1 MNKAVIRTTW
11 IDNLRSFLTV
21 LVVAHH
27 SSLAYTTFA
36 KFDKATYIKSTAPI
50 VDSSRWIGMD
60 IFENFND
67 IFFMSLMF
75 LISGLFFYRGI
86 KKKGRKIFLAD
97 RLIRLGLPFVI
108 VVALIMPL
116 AYYPSFYIAEQRTS
130 FAAFIH
136 DFIFHQHWPP
146 GPPWFIWILLS
157 FNLVAAFIPIHFYT
171 SAHAVLMKLTK
182 KPFAFLSF
190 FFLVSALAYIPISLN
205 VGQYTWTGIGPFV
218 FQLNRIFLYF
228 FFFLFGS
235 CLGASD
241 WEDQLFSGTRLLNQ
255 SSTFWVVLCVV
266 CYNII
271 GLYSLLAPGLVRA
284 GKMDRETGDF
294 IYSLLFVGSCIASS
308 LAFIAVFRKRIN
320 KSGKWRKS
328 LSANA
333 YGIYLVHY
341 TFVTWIQFVLLSVP
355 LPVIVKFIVVFLG
368 ALLLSWLIIQQVRRT
383 GWVNRM
389 IG

>member
-36 KFDKATYIKSTAPI
+36 KFDKTTYIKSTAPI

-116 AYYPSFYIAEQRTS
+116 AYYPSFYLAEQRTS

-171 SAHAVLMKLTK
+171 SVHAVLMKLTTK
-182 KPFAFLSF
+182 TFRVSCILPSGLCPCLYTHQSECWSIYVDRHWSLCFSIEPNLS
-190 FFLVSALAYIPISLN
+190 
-205 VGQYTWTGIGPFV
+205 V
-218 FQLNRIFLYF
+218 F
-228 FFFLFGS
+228 
-235 CLGASD
+235 
-241 WEDQLFSGTRLLNQ
+241 
-255 SSTFWVVLCVV
+255 
-266 CYNII
+266 
-271 GLYSLLAPGLVRA
+271 SLLP
-284 GKMDRETGDF
+284 F
-294 IYSLLFVGSCIASS
+294 
-308 LAFIAVFRKRIN
+308 
-320 KSGKWRKS
+320 
-328 LSANA
+328 
-333 YGIYLVHY
+333 
-341 TFVTWIQFVLLSVP
+341 WI
-355 LPVIVKFIVVFLG
+355 LPRCL
-368 ALLLSWLIIQQVRRT
+368 
-383 GWVNRM
+383 
-389 IG
+389 

>member
-86 KKKGRKIFLAD
+86 EKKGRKKFLAD
-97 RLIRLGLPFVI
+97 RLMRLGLPFVI

-116 AYYPSFYIAEQRTS
+116 AYYPSFYMAEERTS

-146 GPPWFIWILLS
+146 GPAWFIWILLS
-157 FNLVAAFIPIHFYT
+157 FNLLAACIPIRFYIA
-171 SAHAVLMKLTK
+171 AHAGLMNWKQ
-182 KPFAFLSF
+182 KPFAFLAF
-190 FFLVSALAYIPISLN
+190 FFLVSALAYIPISLS
-205 VGQYTWTGIGPFV
+205 VGQYTWTGVGPFV

-228 FFFLFGS
+228 LFFLFGS
-235 CLGASD
+235 CLGASS
-241 WEDQLFSGTRLLNQ
+241 WEDQLFSCTKLLNK
-255 SSTFWVVLCVV
+255 SSTFWVVLCLV

-271 GLYSLLAPGLVRA
+271 GLYSLLA
-284 GKMDRETGDF
+284 RETNYF

-341 TFVTWIQFVLLSVP
+341 VFVTWIQFALLSIP
-355 LPVIVKFIVVFLG
+355 LPVIVKFMVVFLG

-383 GWVNRM
+383 GWVNRI